1 MFCGVCVLVLSFSVV
16 TKQSGSL
23 EDNSTSAAGTGKT
36 ETVLLVWITCPLILS
51 LLGQAKLN
59 NGGGHRT
66 CSGKVNFLF
75 CMNIL

>member
-1 MFCGVCVLVLSFSVV
+1 MMYIFDALGKNNDDSPLKHNIHLFYLYIALSFYV
-16 TKQSGSL
+16 
-23 EDNSTSAAGTGKT
+23 DNA
-36 ETVLLVWITCPLILS
+36 LVWITCPLILS

-59 NGGGHRT
+59 NGGGHMT